1 MGGPE
6 IIVDQQAYFI
16 ELMTRI
22 KVLVEAQKTPAEV
35 KAALPGM
42 SAEMKKIPNI
52 ARYVPPSLNA
62 HAERVY
68 RELGGEPF
76 PR

>member
-6 IIVDQQAYFI
+6 VIADQQGYFI
-16 ELMTRI
+16 ELMKRV
-22 KVLVEAQKTPAEV
+22 KALVDAQKTPAEV
-35 KAALPGM
+35 KAALPEM
-42 SAEMKKIPNI
+42 AAEMKKIPNI
-52 ARYVPPSLNA
+52 ARYVPGSLNG

-68 RELGGEPF
+68 RELGGDAF